1 MARTL
6 EQANLSGI
14 HILTPRGQLGY
25 FDEHK
30 KFVIDT
36 ELSVAFA
43 DHNAR
48 FIQTYL
54 QSPDNADL
62 RIALAYQP
70 RTPRR
75 WNSETLLLTRHM
87 VHTLYPAFQTRRDEL
102 TEFQKRNR
110 EMSIYRGL
118 ELLLA
123 YRTDLAPNSSVYC
136 PVLINRHTQL
146 DRYQMDVDVEP
157 GQPPEL
163 PVFEVLN
170 LVGLVPLRKRN
181 TPEIHE
187 LHQRIYQRAIDKQRR
202 RPVEIQL
209 LESGR
214 RGAWRPENGFR
225 DLSANRPSGAI
236 TRNETGVRGEAGL
249 TASGIEPVDTKQLR
263 EFERFRSVSFD
274 RLERFGRG
282 LETKTAPPGA
292 VIARRGE
299 SDDWNYY
306 LLQGVVQL
314 EAEDGGKHIIE
325 GGTHDARAALANLK
339 PRRYQVM
346 AVTTVKYLQID
357 SSAEA
362 ALLSS
367 NTPLGFELH

>member
-1 MARTL
+1 MTRTL
-6 EQANLSGI
+6 DQAHLSGI
-14 HILTPRGQLGY
+14 HVLTPRGQLGY
-25 FDEHK
+25 FDVQN
-30 KFVIDT
+30 KFVIDAG
-36 ELSVAFA
+36 LSAMFA
-43 DHNAR
+43 DYNTR
-48 FIQTYL
+48 FIQTYM

-70 RTPRR
+70 PTPRR
-75 WNSETLLLTRHM
+75 WHSETLLLTRHM
-87 VHTLYPAFQTRRDEL
+87 VHTLYPAFQTRRDEM

-146 DRYQMDVDVEP
+146 NRYQMDVDVEP
-157 GQPPEL
+157 GQPAEL

-187 LHQRIYQRAIDKQRR
+187 LHQRIYRRAIDKRQR

-214 RGAWRPENGFR
+214 QGTWKTDSSIRESP
-225 DLSANRPSGAI
+225 ANRPAGASV
-236 TRNETGVRGEAGL
+236 RNDTGASVRAGL
-249 TASGIEPVDTKQLR
+249 TGNRVEPVDTNQLR
-263 EFERFRSVSFD
+263 GFDRFRSIPFD
-274 RLERFGRG
+274 RLERFGRS
-282 LETKTAPPGA
+282 LETKSAPPGT
-292 VIARRGE
+292 VITRRGE

-325 GGTHDARAALANLK
+325 GGTPEAARALANLK
-339 PRRYQVM
+339 PRRYQVT
-346 AVTTVKYLQID
+346 AVTTIKYLQID
-357 SSAEA
+357 NSAEA

>member
-1 MARTL
+1 MSRTL
-6 EQANLSGI
+6 EQADLTGI

-25 FDEHK
+25 FDEQK
-30 KFVIDT
+30 KFVMDA
-36 ELSVAFA
+36 ELSTTFA
-43 DHNAR
+43 DYNTR

-54 QSPDNADL
+54 QSTDNADL

-70 RTPRR
+70 PTPRK
-75 WNSETLLLTRHM
+75 WSSETLLLTRHM

-118 ELLLA
+118 ELLLG
-123 YRTDLAPNSSVYC
+123 YRTDLAPNSAVYC
-136 PVLINRHTQL
+136 PVLINRHTRL
-146 DRYQMDVDVEP
+146 ERYQMDIDVAPGEP
-157 GQPPEL
+157 LAL

-187 LHQRIYQRAIDKQRR
+187 LHRRIYRRAIDKQRR
-202 RPVEIQL
+202 KSIEMQL

-214 RGAWRPENGFR
+214 QGSRRYADGARESRDATFDRPGGNG
-225 DLSANRPSGAI
+225 LAKAGGHLG
-236 TRNETGVRGEAGL
+236 ET
-249 TASGIEPVDTKQLR
+249 VDIRQLR
-263 EFERFRSVSFD
+263 DIERFRNVPPD
-274 RLERFGRG
+274 TLERFGRR
-282 LETKTAPPGA
+282 LEVQTAPPGT

-299 SDDWNYY
+299 SDNWNYY

-325 GGTHDARAALANLK
+325 GGTPEAGTALANLK
-339 PRRYQVM
+339 PRRYQVTS
-346 AVTTVKYLQID
+346 VTTVKYLQID
-357 SSAEA
+357 SSAEST
-362 ALLSS
+362 LLVS